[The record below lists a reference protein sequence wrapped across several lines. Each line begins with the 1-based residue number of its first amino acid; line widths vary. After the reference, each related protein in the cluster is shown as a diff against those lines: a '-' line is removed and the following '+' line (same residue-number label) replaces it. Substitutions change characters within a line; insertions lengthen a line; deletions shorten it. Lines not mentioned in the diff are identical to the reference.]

1 MTSNKLA
8 FIGGSGIYKLDI
20 LSEVIEHDL
29 MSSFGQP
36 SSKILEGQINGNS
49 IFFLSRHGVG
59 HRLAPSEINY
69 RANIDCLKQL
79 GVTDIISLSAV
90 GSLKEDLDP
99 GTFVIVDQFIDRTIN
114 RKKTFFEN
122 GIVAH
127 VSMAEPTNKTLMNKS
142 KDILESLNIKHS
154 YGGTYLAMEG
164 PQFSSKAESLL
175 YRSWN
180 CDVIGMTNMPEAKL
194 AREAEIR
201 YASISMV
208 TDFDSWSSEHENVDL
223 QMLLE
228 TMRNNVKKSKNF
240 IESFSNKYF
249 SNLDFSSDNTS
260 TILNTSIITQY
271 ENWNRET
278 EVKLSNILK
287 RFKQENNVVSK

>member
-8 FIGGSGIYKLDI
+8 FIGGSGIYNLDI
-20 LSEVIEHDL
+20 LDTVIEHDIL
-29 MSSFGQP
+29 SSFGHP
-36 SSKILEGQINGNS
+36 STKILEGKIYGNS
-49 IFFLSRHGVG
+49 IFFLSRHGFG
-59 HRLAPSEINY
+59 HCLSPSEINY

-90 GSLKEDLDP
+90 GSLKENLDP

-127 VSMAEPTNKTLMNKS
+127 VPMAEPTNKILMNIS
-142 KDILESLNIKHS
+142 KEILENLNIKHS
-154 YGGTYLAMEG
+154 FGGTYLAMEG
-164 PQFSSKAESLL
+164 PQFSTKAESLL

-208 TDFDSWSSEHENVDL
+208 TDFDSWSSEHEDVDL
-223 QMLLE
+223 QILLD
-228 TMRNNVKKSKNF
+228 TMHKNVEKSKNF
-240 IESFSNKYF
+240 IENFSNKYF
-249 SNLDFSSDNTS
+249 TKVDFSNDNTA
-260 TILNTSIITQY
+260 TILNTSIVTQY
-271 ENWNRET
+271 DNWNRET
-278 EVKLSNILK
+278 ELKLSNILK
-287 RFKQENNVVSK
+287 RFKQDNNVSSK

>member
-1 MTSNKLA
+1 MLKNKLA
-8 FIGGSGIYKLDI
+8 FIGGSGIYNLDI
-20 LSEVIEHDL
+20 LQDVREHDL
-29 MSSFGQP
+29 DSAFGKP
-36 SSKILEGQINGNS
+36 SSKIIEGKINNNS
-49 IFFLSRHGVG
+49 IYFLSRHGLG
-59 HRLAPSEINY
+59 HRLSPSGINY

-79 GVTDIISLSAV
+79 EVTDIVSLSAV
-90 GSLKEDLDP
+90 GSLRDDLDP

-127 VSMAEPTNKTLMNKS
+127 VPMAQPTSKVLMNVS
-142 KDILESLNIKHS
+142 KNALEDLKIKYS
-154 YGGTYLAMEG
+154 FGGTYLAMEG

-175 YRSWN
+175 YRNWN

-208 TDFDSWSSEHENVDL
+208 TDYDSWSSEHDEVDL

-228 TMRNNVKKSKNF
+228 TMHKNVEKSKKF
-240 IESFSNKYF
+240 IKNLSYKYY
-249 SNLDFSSDNTS
+249 NGIDFTTDNTS
-260 TILNTSIITQY
+260 TILDTSIVTQH
-271 ENWNRET
+271 NDWNKNTT
-278 EVKLSNILK
+278 EKLSNILK
-287 RFKQENNVVSK
+287 RFLKDSNASK

>member
-1 MTSNKLA
+1 MTLNKLA
-8 FIGGSGIYKLDI
+8 FIGGSGIYNLDI
-20 LSEVIEHDL
+20 LNNVIEHDL
-29 MSSFGQP
+29 TSSFGQP

-49 IFFLSRHGVG
+49 IFFLTRHGVG
-59 HRLAPSEINY
+59 HRLSPSEINY

-79 GVTDIISLSAV
+79 GVTDIVSLSAV
-90 GSLKEDLDP
+90 GSLKENLDP

-127 VSMAEPTNKTLMNKS
+127 LPMGEPTNKILNYHS
-142 KDILESLNIKHS
+142 KAILENLNIKHS
-154 YGGTYLAMEG
+154 LGGTYLAMEG
-164 PQFSSKAESLL
+164 PHFSSKAESLL

-180 CDVIGMTNMPEAKL
+180 CDVIGMTNMPESKL

-208 TDFDSWSSEHENVDL
+208 TDFDSWSSEHEDVDL

-228 TMRNNVKKSKNF
+228 TMRNNVEKSKNF
-240 IESFSNKYF
+240 IENFSNKYF
-249 SNLDFSSDNTS
+249 SNFDFSSDNTS
-260 TILNTSIITQY
+260 VILNTSIVTQY
-271 ENWNRET
+271 ENWNRKT

-287 RFKQENNVVSK
+287 RFKQENNVGSK

>member
-20 LSEVIEHDL
+20 LNKVVEHDL
-29 MSSFGQP
+29 FSSFGQP
-36 SSKILEGQINGNS
+36 SSKILEGKINGNS

-59 HRLAPSEINY
+59 HNISPSEINY

-90 GSLKEDLDP
+90 GSLKENLDP
-99 GTFVIVDQFIDRTIN
+99 GTFVIINQFIDRTIN

-127 VSMAEPTNKTLMNKS
+127 VPMAEPTNKTLMNIS

-154 YGGTYLAMEG
+154 FGGTYLAMEG
-164 PQFSSKAESLL
+164 PQFSTKAESLM
-175 YRSWN
+175 YRDMK

-208 TDFDSWSSEHENVDL
+208 TDFDSWSSEHEDVDL
-223 QMLLE
+223 QMLLD
-228 TMRNNVKKSKNF
+228 TMSKNVEKSKNF
-240 IESFSNKYF
+240 IENFSNKYF
-249 SNLDFSSDNTS
+249 TKIDFSNDNTA
-260 TILNTSIITQY
+260 TILNTSIVTQY
-271 ENWNRET
+271 HNWNRKT
-278 EVKLSNILK
+278 ESKLTNILK
-287 RFKQENNVVSK
+287 RFKQDNNVSSK

>member
-194 AREAEIR
+194 AKEAEIR

>member
-1 MTSNKLA
+1 MSKNKLA
-8 FIGGSGIYKLDI
+8 FIGGSGIYNLDI
-20 LSEVIEHDL
+20 LQDVKEHDL
-29 MSSFGQP
+29 DSAFGKP
-36 SSKILEGQINGNS
+36 SSKIIEGKINNDS
-49 IFFLSRHGVG
+49 IYFLSRHGLG
-59 HRLAPSEINY
+59 HRLSPSEINY

-79 GVTDIISLSAV
+79 EVTDIVSLSAV
-90 GSLKEDLDP
+90 GSLRDDLDP

-127 VSMAEPTNKTLMNKS
+127 VPMAQPTSKVLMNVS
-142 KDILESLNIKHS
+142 KNALEDLKIKYS
-154 YGGTYLAMEG
+154 FGGTYLAMEG

-175 YRSWN
+175 YRNWN

-208 TDFDSWSSEHENVDL
+208 TDYDSWSSEHDEVDL

-228 TMRNNVKKSKNF
+228 TMHKNVEKSKKF
-240 IESFSNKYF
+240 IKNLSSKYY
-249 SNLDFSSDNTS
+249 NGIDFTSDNTS
-260 TILNTSIITQY
+260 TILDTSIVTQP
-271 ENWNRET
+271 NDWNKNTT
-278 EVKLSNILK
+278 EKLFNILK
-287 RFKQENNVVSK
+287 RFLKDSNASK

>member
-8 FIGGSGIYKLDI
+8 FIGGSGIYNLDI
-20 LSEVIEHDL
+20 LNNVIKHDL
-29 MSSFGQP
+29 TSSFGKP

-49 IFFLSRHGVG
+49 IFFLTRHGDG
-59 HRLAPSEINY
+59 HNLSPSEINY

-90 GSLKEDLDP
+90 GSLKENLDP

-127 VSMAEPTNKTLMNKS
+127 VPMAEPTNKPLMNLS
-142 KDILESLNIKHS
+142 KDILESLNIKYS
-154 YGGTYLAMEG
+154 LGGTYLAMEG
-164 PQFSSKAESLL
+164 PHFSSKAESLL

-208 TDFDSWSSEHENVDL
+208 TDFDSWSSEHEDVDL

-228 TMRNNVKKSKNF
+228 TMLKNVEKSKKF
-240 IESFSNKYF
+240 IENFSNKYF
-249 SNLDFSSDNTS
+249 SSIYFSSDNTS
-260 TILNTSIITQY
+260 SILNTSIVTKY

-278 EVKLSNILK
+278 EEKLSNILK
-287 RFKQENNVVSK
+287 RFKQENNVSSK

>member
-1 MTSNKLA
+1 MTLNKLA

-20 LSEVIEHDL
+20 LNEVIEHDL
-29 MSSFGQP
+29 HSSFGEP
-36 SSKILEGQINGNS
+36 SSKILEGKINGNS
-49 IFFLSRHGVG
+49 IYFLSRHGVG
-59 HRLAPSEINY
+59 HSISPSEINY

-79 GVTDIISLSAV
+79 GITDIISLSAV
-90 GSLKEDLDP
+90 GSLKENLDP

-127 VSMAEPTNKTLMNKS
+127 VPMAQPTNNVLMHIS
-142 KDILESLNIKHS
+142 KDILKNLNIKHS
-154 YGGTYLAMEG
+154 FGGTYLAMEG
-164 PQFSSKAESLL
+164 PQFSSKAESIL
-175 YRSWN
+175 YRNWN

-208 TDFDSWSSEHENVDL
+208 TDFDSWSSEHDNVDL
-223 QMLLE
+223 QMLLK
-228 TMRNNVKKSKNF
+228 TMRKNVEKSKNF
-240 IESFSNKYF
+240 IKNFSHKYF
-249 SNLDFSSDNTS
+249 SNIDFSTDNTS
-260 TILNTSIITQY
+260 TILNTSIVTQY

-287 RFKQENNVVSK
+287 RFKQENNVGSK

>member
-1 MTSNKLA
+1 MNSNKLA
-8 FIGGSGIYKLDI
+8 FIGGSGIYNLDI
-20 LSEVIEHDL
+20 LNEVVEHDIV
-29 MSSFGQP
+29 SSFGQP
-36 SSKILEGQINGNS
+36 SSKILEGKIKGNS

-59 HRLAPSEINY
+59 HRFSPSEINY
-69 RANIDCLKQL
+69 RANIECLKQL

-99 GTFVIVDQFIDRTIN
+99 GTFVIVDQFIDRTVN
-114 RKKTFFEN
+114 RKKTFFED

-127 VSMAEPTNKTLMNKS
+127 VPMAEPTNKILMNIS

-154 YGGTYLAMEG
+154 FGGTYLAMEG
-164 PQFSSKAESLL
+164 PQFSTKAESLL

-208 TDFDSWSSEHENVDL
+208 TDFDSWSSEHEEVDL
-223 QMLLE
+223 QMLLD
-228 TMRNNVKKSKNF
+228 TMKKNVQKSKNF
-240 IESFSNKYF
+240 IENFSDKYF
-249 SNLDFSSDNTS
+249 SNIDFTSDTTSKILD
-260 TILNTSIITQY
+260 TSIVTQY
-271 ENWNRET
+271 QNWNNVT
-278 EVKLSNILK
+278 EKKLSSILK
-287 RFKQENNVVSK
+287 RFMKENNVGTR